1 MGQMTSASQ
10 FEILAAAAGP
20 TEFSFD
26 GGADQWWMDVLAS
39 ALTGLAI
46 LPFALLFVWG
56 LHRVNLNRWLVLT
69 AASATVFAVIASS
82 LVSEFIAPIFL
93 YIDQAMEIFGVVQ
106 FQIFL
111 MPNLLV
117 CFFGAM
123 IFSWWLKQNRAS
135 RAEEAFK

>member
-1 MGQMTSASQ
+1 MTSASQ

-56 LHRVNLNRWLVLT
+56 LHRRNLNRWLVVT

-82 LVSEFIAPIFL
+82 LVSEFIAPIFH
-93 YIDQAMEIFGVVQ
+93 YIDQAIEIFGVKQ
-106 FQIFL
+106 FEIFF
-111 MPNLLV
+111 MPNLMV
-117 CFFGAM
+117 CFIGAM
-123 IFSWWLKQNRAS
+123 IFAWWFKRNRAS
-135 RAEEAFK
+135 RVEWASE

>member
-1 MGQMTSASQ
+1 MGKMTSASQ
-10 FEILAAAAGP
+10 FGIL
-20 TEFSFD
+20 D

-56 LHRVNLNRWLVLT
+56 LHRGNLNRWLVVT

-82 LVSEFIAPIFL
+82 LVSEFIAPIFY
-93 YIDQAMEIFGVVQ
+93 YIDQAIRAFGVMR

-111 MPNLLV
+111 MPSLMV
-117 CFFGAM
+117 CFIGAM
-123 IFSWWLKQNRAS
+123 IFAWWLRRTRAS
-135 RAEEAFK
+135 RAEEVFE

>member
-1 MGQMTSASQ
+1 MGTMISASQ
-10 FEILAAAAGP
+10 LEILAAAAGS

-39 ALTGLAI
+39 ALTGLAL

-56 LHRVNLNRWLVLT
+56 LHRRNLNRWLVVS

-82 LVSEFIAPIFL
+82 LVSEFIAPIFR
-93 YIDQAMEIFGVVQ
+93 YVNQAMEIFGVNR
-106 FQIFL
+106 FEIFL

-117 CFFGAM
+117 CFAGAM
-123 IFSWWLKQNRAS
+123 IFAWWLKQIRTS
-135 RAEEAFK
+135 RVEGAFE

>member
-1 MGQMTSASQ
+1 MSAFQ

-26 GGADQWWMDVLAS
+26 GGADQWWMDVFAS
-39 ALTGLAI
+39 ALTGLAL
-46 LPFALLFVWG
+46 LPFALVFVWG
-56 LHRVNLNRWLVLT
+56 LQASNINRWHVVT

-93 YIDQAMEIFGVVQ
+93 YVHQAMEIFGVDQ
-106 FQIFL
+106 FEIFL

-117 CFFGAM
+117 CFLGAM
-123 IFSWWLKQNRAS
+123 IFAWWLKRIRVS
-135 RAEEAFK
+135 RVEEAFE